1 MKSSRINLVVAAG
14 LSITLLGSCNIYK
27 KFELPTKE
35 SALVEQY
42 SKALE
47 QPVDS
52 SALGNLD
59 WRMVFTDPMLQDLI
73 NQALEN
79 NIDLKNA
86 KLNVDIANAQ
96 LRGAKLNYFPS
107 LAIAPSGQGS
117 KFQDAGPMSWGYTI
131 PAQVSWEI
139 DIFAKLLNSKRGA
152 NAGVLQS
159 KAYEQAVRSQIIAAV
174 ANCYYSIAT
183 LESQLELTR
192 ATAEN
197 WRQSVEV
204 MKNLKLAG
212 RVNESAVVQSTAQ
225 YYGILA
231 SIPDLETA
239 LVQANNSMSLLL
251 GVMPQKWVVNPS
263 AVLTAPEQMTGAIPM
278 RALASRPDVAAAEMG
293 LAVAYYS
300 TNSARAAFY
309 PGLNITANG
318 GFTNMLG
325 SMITNPGKFFINLG
339 ASLVAP
345 IFSRGANIAALDA
358 AKARQQ
364 QALNSFENTIMAAA
378 ADVSDAMTAYENS
391 QKKAAML
398 VEQTANLEK
407 SVEYTQE
414 LLVYG
419 TSTYLEVLTA
429 QSSLLS
435 SQMNELSN
443 RLTAAQSVINLYQNL
458 GGGRN

>member
-159 KAYEQAVRSQIIAAV
+159 KAYERSQIIAAV

>member
-1 MKSSRINLVVAAG
+1 
-14 LSITLLGSCNIYK
+14 
-27 KFELPTKE
+27 
-35 SALVEQY
+35 
-42 SKALE
+42 
-47 QPVDS
+47 
-52 SALGNLD
+52 
-59 WRMVFTDPMLQDLI
+59 
-73 NQALEN
+73 
-79 NIDLKNA
+79 
-86 KLNVDIANAQ
+86 
-96 LRGAKLNYFPS
+96 
-107 LAIAPSGQGS
+107 
-117 KFQDAGPMSWGYTI
+117 
-131 PAQVSWEI
+131 
-139 DIFAKLLNSKRGA
+139 
-152 NAGVLQS
+152 
-159 KAYEQAVRSQIIAAV
+159 
-174 ANCYYSIAT
+174 
-183 LESQLELTR
+183 
-192 ATAEN
+192 
-197 WRQSVEV
+197 
-204 MKNLKLAG
+204 
-212 RVNESAVVQSTAQ
+212 
-225 YYGILA
+225 
-231 SIPDLETA
+231 
-239 LVQANNSMSLLL
+239 
-251 GVMPQKWVVNPS
+251 
-263 AVLTAPEQMTGAIPM
+263 
-278 RALASRPDVAAAEMG
+278 
-293 LAVAYYS
+293 
-300 TNSARAAFY
+300 
-309 PGLNITANG
+309 
-318 GFTNMLG
+318 MLG

>member
-1 MKSSRINLVVAAG
+1 M
-14 LSITLLGSCNIYK
+14 
-27 KFELPTKE
+27 F
-35 SALVEQY
+35 
-42 SKALE
+42 
-47 QPVDS
+47 
-52 SALGNLD
+52 
-59 WRMVFTDPMLQDLI
+59 
-73 NQALEN
+73 
-79 NIDLKNA
+79 
-86 KLNVDIANAQ
+86 
-96 LRGAKLNYFPS
+96 
-107 LAIAPSGQGS
+107 
-117 KFQDAGPMSWGYTI
+117 
-131 PAQVSWEI
+131 
-139 DIFAKLLNSKRGA
+139 
-152 NAGVLQS
+152 
-159 KAYEQAVRSQIIAAV
+159 
-174 ANCYYSIAT
+174 
-183 LESQLELTR
+183 
-192 ATAEN
+192 
-197 WRQSVEV
+197 

-263 AVLTAPEQMTGAIPM
+263 AVLTAPGPMTGAIPM